1 MLLDVILGNSQFR
14 EYVESARLDGGLCT
28 SFKCSTRTSLAT
40 TICDLSGQLGGD
52 NSMVQQKLR
61 DEIKKMAYQSGARLN
76 NEKVKQ
82 ISEVVYQVLLDI
94 GTVLRGFPSRD

>member
-14 EYVESARLDGGLCT
+14 EYVESARLDGGLCA

-61 DEIKKMAYQSGARLN
+61 DEIKKMAYQSRARLN